1 MLIDCDSCSVR
12 GSACGGCF
20 VAALLG
26 GPPLERVDGE
36 AGHGQDGVAREVA
49 FAALGPEEREA
60 VEVLWAGGLLAAPR
74 PGRLT
79 APRPGARSR
88 ARREGRRETRPRQ
101 AG

>member
-36 AGHGQDGVAREVA
+36 AGHGPDGPVREVA
-49 FAALGPEEREA
+49 FAALGPEEQAA
-60 VEVLWAGGLLAAPR
+60 VEVLRAGGLLAEPR
-74 PGRLT
+74 PGRLS
-79 APRPGARSR
+79 APRAA
-88 ARREGRRETRPRQ
+88 ARREARRETRPRR

>member
-26 GPPLERVDGE
+26 GPPLERFDGE
-36 AGHGQDGVAREVA
+36 TGHGLAGPVREVA
-49 FAALGPEEREA
+49 FAALGPEEQAA
-60 VEVLWAGGLLAAPR
+60 VEVLRAGGLLAEPR
-74 PGRLT
+74 PGRLS
-79 APRPGARSR
+79 AAGPA
-88 ARREGRRETRPRQ
+88 ARREARPRR

>member
-1 MLIDCDSCSVR
+1 VLIDCDSCSVR

-36 AGHGQDGVAREVA
+36 AGHAPDGSAREVA
-49 FAALGPEEREA
+49 FAALAPEEQAA
-60 VEVLWAGGLLAAPR
+60 VEILRAGGLLAEPR
-74 PGRLT
+74 PGRLS
-79 APRPGARSR
+79 APLTG
-88 ARREGRRETRPRQ
+88 ARREGRRETRARR

>member
-26 GPPLERVDGE
+26 GPPLERADGE
-36 AGHGQDGVAREVA
+36 AGLGPDGPVREVA
-49 FAALGPEEREA
+49 FAALGPEEQAA
-60 VEVLWAGGLLAAPR
+60 VEVLRAGGLLAVPR
-74 PGRLT
+74 PGRLST
-79 APRPGARSR
+79 PRSA
-88 ARREGRRETRPRQ
+88 ARRATRPETRPRR

>member
-26 GPPLERVDGE
+26 GPPLERVDGD
-36 AGHGQDGVAREVA
+36 AGHALDGSVREVA
-49 FAALGPEEREA
+49 FAALAPEEQAA
-60 VEVLWAGGLLAAPR
+60 VEVLRAGGLLAEPR
-74 PGRLT
+74 TGRLS
-79 APRPGARSR
+79 AQRPA
-88 ARREGRRETRPRQ
+88 ARRENRPRR